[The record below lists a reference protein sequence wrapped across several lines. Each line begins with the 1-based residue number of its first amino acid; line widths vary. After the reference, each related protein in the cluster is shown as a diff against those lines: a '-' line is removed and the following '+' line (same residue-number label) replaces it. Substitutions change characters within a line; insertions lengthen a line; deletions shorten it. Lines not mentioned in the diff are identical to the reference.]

1 MKKKVLAVLLGAAMV
16 STMLAGCGGGSSS
29 DSSSSDTTAE
39 ETEAASEDDAAAT
52 DEAASDDAA
61 AEDTSSD
68 DSAAASGDVNVGFA
82 IKTQNGPY
90 FVKLVEEVQRLCEEK
105 GWNCTVLTADEDIT
119 KEAEN
124 IETFITQGM
133 DVIFLDSIDPDACI
147 PSIDAA
153 AEAGIPLINL
163 DSGVNGGDYVTT
175 VYSDNKENGRLSGL
189 AYAEWLEANG
199 KGEEEI
205 ISILVSGAKGNVA
218 GQERRMGLFAGIVQG
233 RTGCTEDEAWTASQ
247 EIEDQIT
254 ANGSAEYADANF
266 RIVGQGW
273 GNWLEEEGL
282 TATEDFITANP
293 DVNCILGENDQML
306 FGAKTAL
313 ENAGLTGVSLVAGA
327 DGAQEAFDLIKVN
340 DTEDNP
346 YIVSG
351 LNSPVLVAEGGVDIA
366 EQLINGAS
374 WDDFEQITLTEA
386 AGVTKENV
394 DEYYDLG
401 F

>member
-1 MKKKVLAVLLGAAMV
+1 MKKKVLAVLLGVAMV
-16 STMLAGCGGGSSS
+16 STMVAGCGGSSS

-39 ETEAASEDDAAAT
+39 ETEAPAEDDAAA
-52 DEAASDDAA
+52 DDAA
-61 AEDTSSD
+61 AEEDTATDGDAAD
-68 DSAAASGDVNVGFA
+68 DTAAASGDVNVGFA

-90 FVKLVEEVQRLCEEK
+90 FVKLVEEVQSLCEEK

-189 AYAEWLEANG
+189 AYAEWLENNG
-199 KGEEEI
+199 KGDDEI

-233 RTGCTEDEAWTASQ
+233 RTGCSEDEAWTASQ

-254 ANGSAEYADANF
+254 SSGTAEYADAKF
-266 RIVGQGW
+266 KIVGQGW

-313 ENAGLTGVSLVAGA
+313 ENAGLTGVALVAGA
-327 DGAQEAFDLIKVN
+327 DGAQAAFDLIKVN

-386 AGVTKENV
+386 AGVTRENV